1 LRQASH
7 HVEEEATAR
16 GFSIDAV
23 GEALKVHA
31 SIPGLW
37 FSES

>member
-1 LRQASH
+1 
-7 HVEEEATAR
+7 VEEEATAR

-31 SIPGLW
+31 SMLKLAD
-37 FSES
+37 